1 MGPMIFVLSLLLGLI
16 VAAAAGA
23 LSGMRIGADA
33 LGAQLAAYMGGLY
46 GLLSGTAAV
55 LVGLVLL
62 AIT

>member
-33 LGAQLAAYMGGLY
+33 LVPQPAAYMGGLY